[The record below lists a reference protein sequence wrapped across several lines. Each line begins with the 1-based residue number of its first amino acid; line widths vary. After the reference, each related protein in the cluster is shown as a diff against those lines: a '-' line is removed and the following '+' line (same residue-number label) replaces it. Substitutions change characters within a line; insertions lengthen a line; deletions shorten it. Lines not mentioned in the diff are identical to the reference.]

1 MWPLVF
7 PQSPHRLSLPSSGN
21 EAKVQSPA
29 FLCWHG
35 CYLRGGMI
43 LCINLR
49 MSKRFSNV
57 LYPQQKIHNKTVDCN
72 VAWENYTSE
81 NSVET

>member
-1 MWPLVF
+1 MSVGYWGGECL
-7 PQSPHRLSLPSSGN
+7 
-21 EAKVQSPA
+21 E
-29 FLCWHG
+29 
-35 CYLRGGMI
+35 RG
-43 LCINLR
+43 LLNLR